1 MKFKLPINATVDK
14 WFLNYILRH
23 TERNQS
29 HQSEKRTSFWF
40 TRPFRLQLSEVLC
53 RSSGNCVGQRRK
65 SYLEK
70 DPELVKKVRQ
80 LRVGKHTNSEISK
93 ILYNLGYK
101 TQTGKPFGRG
111 MITRLYQ
118 QSELLPVE
126 EKEQILEE
134 MRDEYR
140 T

>member
-1 MKFKLPINATVDK
+1 MFVVTYLLTWELASI
-14 WFLNYILRH
+14 FL
-23 TERNQS
+23 
-29 HQSEKRTSFWF
+29 FWNMG
-40 TRPFRLQLSEVLC
+40 LYVW
-53 RSSGNCVGQRRK
+53 K

-80 LRVGKHTNSEISK
+80 LRLGKHTNSEISK

>member
-23 TERNQS
+23 TEGNQS

-65 SYLEK
+65 SYLETQ
-70 DPELVKKVRQ
+70 KVRRLLMKMLMLLTQ
-80 LRVGKHTNSEISK
+80 FLTIFTVELR
-93 ILYNLGYK
+93 
-101 TQTGKPFGRG
+101 
-111 MITRLYQ
+111 M
-118 QSELLPVE
+118 
-126 EKEQILEE
+126 
-134 MRDEYR
+134 M
-140 T
+140 